1 MLRSILTPL
10 DGSPLSE
17 QAIPLALSIAEREH
31 ASVEL
36 VAVHDALP
44 PERTQTAPVIEP
56 RFDHEQGQQMSAY
69 LDTLAS
75 WLGRRTAV
83 PISTELLVGR
93 VVDSLVAR
101 VASRNP
107 SLIVM
112 STHGRGGLGRAL
124 LGSVADAVVR
134 RVEVPVLLLKP
145 HVTGSRETTADA
157 IHRVMIPIDGS
168 AASEEVI
175 EQAIA
180 VAGRSNVIFDLVQ
193 VIVPIIPGAQLGD
206 VPFAAGPG
214 LQAEQDEAHRYLEQ
228 VADGLRMR
236 GVQVETH
243 VRMGDNAGEAILA
256 MANELGADLIAMSTH
271 GRGGLRRVA
280 LGSVADHVLRHAPVP
295 VLLHRVPAGADET
308 GNPSDSRV
316 ATNQRQR

>member
-17 QAIPLALSIAEREH
+17 QAIPLALGIAERES

-44 PERTQTAPVIEP
+44 PERTQAAPVIEP
-56 RFDHEQGQQMSAY
+56 RFDHEQRHQMSAY
-69 LDTLAS
+69 LDTLAN
-75 WLGRRTAV
+75 WLGRRTNV
-83 PISTELLVGR
+83 PIKTDVLEGR
-93 VVDSLVAR
+93 VVDSLVAH

-124 LGSVADAVVR
+124 LGSTADALVR
-134 RVEVPVLLLKP
+134 RVDVPILLLKP
-145 HVTGSRETTADA
+145 HVAGSRETTARA
-157 IHRVMIPIDGS
+157 IRRVMIPLDGS
-168 AASEEVI
+168 AGSEEVI
-175 EQAIA
+175 EQAVA
-180 VAGRSNVIFDLVQ
+180 VAGRSNVTFDLVQ
-193 VIVPIIPGAQLGD
+193 VIVPLIPGARLGD

-214 LQAEQDEAHRYLEQ
+214 FEAEQDEANRYLDH
-228 VADGLRMR
+228 VTTGMRMR
-236 GVQVETH
+236 GLQVETH
-243 VRMGDNAGEAILA
+243 VRMGDNAGEDILA

-271 GRGGLRRVA
+271 GRGGLRRLA

-308 GNPSDSRV
+308 GNPSDRRV
-316 ATNQRQR
+316 ATNVRHR